1 MNSNNLKVFFYRRDV
16 KTIIIGTA
24 VGGILQ
30 ILAQQ
35 YIKNN
40 PELFQELQKQ
50 LPKSKKRTPRWFIPR
65 GGEFIS
71 TMTLLQLIIAYIGDY
86 GVKTGLFCSLA
97 VLLAGTP
104 KDEIALA
111 IRNAM
116 VQIPHETLKS
126 QLPIEKLFVLV
137 DGEKIYLDKCDQ
149 PLKYLFSILDDE
161 SIPFEERRK
170 AAHSILTK
178 RLSINTQSGRRN
190 LALCLTFIIYILFK
204 NKTSSFYIIMKGLI
218 EAVREGKIT
227 KQVARIIVRRLK
239 RKGVPVDPELIE
251 LVAS

>member
-40 PELFQELQKQ
+40 PELFQDLRKQ
-50 LPKSKKRTPRWFIPR
+50 LPTSKKRTPRWFIPR

-116 VQIPHETLKS
+116 VQIPHET
-126 QLPIEKLFVLV
+126 FVLV
-137 DGEKIYLDKCDQ
+137 DGEKIYLDECDK
-149 PLKYLFSILDDE
+149 PLEYLFSILDDE

-227 KQVARIIVRRLK
+227 KRVARIIVRRLK
-239 RKGVPVDPELIE
+239 RKGVPIDPELIE

>member
-104 KDEIALA
+104 KDEIALT

-116 VQIPHETLKS
+116 VQIPHET
-126 QLPIEKLFVLV
+126 FVLV
-137 DGEKIYLDKCDQ
+137 DGEKIYLDECDK
-149 PLKYLFSILDDE
+149 PLEYLFSILDDE

-178 RLSINTQSGRRN
+178 HLSINTRSGRRN
-190 LALCLTFIIYILFK
+190 LALCLIFIIYILFK
-204 NKTSSFYIIMKGLI
+204 NKTSSFYLIMKGLI

-227 KQVARIIVRRLK
+227 KRVARIIVRRLK
-239 RKGVPVDPELIE
+239 RKGVPIDPELIE

>member
-40 PELFQELQKQ
+40 PELFQDLRKQ
-50 LPKSKKRTPRWFIPR
+50 LPTSKKRTPRWFIPR

-86 GVKTGLFCSLA
+86 GVKTGLFCSLP

-116 VQIPHETLKS
+116 VQIPHET
-126 QLPIEKLFVLV
+126 FVLV
-137 DGEKIYLDKCDQ
+137 DGEKIYLDECDK
-149 PLKYLFSILDDE
+149 PLEYLFSILDDE

-239 RKGVPVDPELIE
+239 KKRC
-251 LVAS
+251 SC

>member
-40 PELFQELQKQ
+40 PELFQDLRKQ
-50 LPKSKKRTPRWFIPR
+50 LPTSKKRTPRWFIPR

-116 VQIPHETLKS
+116 VQIPHET
-126 QLPIEKLFVLV
+126 FVLV
-137 DGEKIYLDKCDQ
+137 DGEKIYLDECDK
-149 PLKYLFSILDDE
+149 PLEYLFSILDDE

-239 RKGVPVDPELIE
+239 KKRC
-251 LVAS
+251 SC

>member
-116 VQIPHETLKS
+116 VQIPHET
-126 QLPIEKLFVLV
+126 FVLV
-137 DGEKIYLDKCDQ
+137 DGEKIYLDECDK
-149 PLKYLFSILDDE
+149 PLEYLFSILDDE

-239 RKGVPVDPELIE
+239 KKGVPVDPELIE

>member
-116 VQIPHETLKS
+116 VQIPHET
-126 QLPIEKLFVLV
+126 FVLV
-137 DGEKIYLDKCDQ
+137 DGEKIYLDECDK
-149 PLKYLFSILDDE
+149 PLEYLFSILDDE

-227 KQVARIIVRRLK
+227 KRVARIIVRRLK
-239 RKGVPVDPELIE
+239 RKGVPIDPELIE

>member
-116 VQIPHETLKS
+116 VQIPHET
-126 QLPIEKLFVLV
+126 FVLV

-178 RLSINTQSGRRN
+178 HLSINTRSGRRN
-190 LALCLTFIIYILFK
+190 LALCLIFIIYILFK
-204 NKTSSFYIIMKGLI
+204 NKTSSFYLIMKGLI

-227 KQVARIIVRRLK
+227 KRVARIIVRRLK
-239 RKGVPVDPELIE
+239 RKGVPIDPELIE

>member
-116 VQIPHETLKS
+116 VQIPHET
-126 QLPIEKLFVLV
+126 FVLV
-137 DGEKIYLDKCDQ
+137 DGEKIYLDECDK
-149 PLKYLFSILDDE
+149 PLEYLFSILDDE

-239 RKGVPVDPELIE
+239 RKGVPIDPELIE